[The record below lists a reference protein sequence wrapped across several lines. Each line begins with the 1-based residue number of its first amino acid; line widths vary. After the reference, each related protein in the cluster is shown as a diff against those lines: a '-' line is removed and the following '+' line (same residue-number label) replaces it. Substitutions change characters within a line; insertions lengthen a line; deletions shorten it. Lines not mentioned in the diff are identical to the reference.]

1 MCKKSSLYRIL
12 GEDWSSEK
20 KEEKKILVAEIVFLV
35 NFYERFYADEI
46 VFPEIEKSL
55 SFRRSKALDGKMSL
69 Y

>member
-1 MCKKSSLYRIL
+1 MELREERGKEDFSS
-12 GEDWSSEK
+12 GDC
-20 KEEKKILVAEIVFLV
+20 VLV